1 MNKRSHI
8 SVLLSEAV
16 DALMT
21 EENGIYLDGTFGR
34 GGHSREILSRLGA
47 KGRLIALDQ
56 DPAAIPIAQQLAEQ
70 DPRLNFYDDNFV
82 NIKAI
87 CERCD
92 LQQGLSGALL
102 DLGVSSPQLDEAERG
117 FSFHQSGPLDMRM
130 DPRQGQP
137 VADWLNQTSQQQI
150 AQVLWELGEERY
162 AKRIAT
168 AIIARRPLSTTQQ
181 LAKLIGETV
190 PRKEKDKHPAT
201 RSFLA
206 LRLFINQELSVLE
219 TALKEVLALLRRGGR
234 LVVISFHSLEDR
246 IVKRFIRDQARGYGA
261 TEMPHWAQVQA
272 TPALKLVGK
281 PIRPSAEEIDRNPR
295 ARSAIMRVAEKI

>member
-1 MNKRSHI
+1 
-8 SVLLSEAV
+8 
-16 DALMT
+16 MT